1 MEILTANELVSGA
14 VVYLDADGNWQ
25 QDIDKARLFGD
36 GEAEAESRDAVIAA
50 ANATGRL
57 VGIEVEKV
65 EIVDGK
71 VVAQRLRERI
81 RATGPTAPYGP
92 ERQELGEDG
101 HVSL

>member
-14 VVYLDADGNWQ
+14 VVYLDGDGNWQ
-25 QDIDKARLFGD
+25 PDIDKARRFGAD
-36 GEAEAESRDAVIAA
+36 AAASRDAVIAA

-57 VGIEVEKV
+57 ISVESEK
-65 EIVDGK
+65 IDLIDGK
-71 VVAQRLRERI
+71 ILPVRLRERI

-92 ERQELGEDG
+92 ERQQLGEDG